1 MPGNMKK
8 PHKLKE
14 GMTLSYDKSIATL
27 GDDIIVVNEASE
39 AADHEEL
46 LRLKFE
52 KEQFLVPIIDDDE
65 ENSTLVAAMGLR
77 DAQIEDLG
85 RELEDSRFN
94 VMVVDTSF
102 VHDASGQRRRGI
114 EVDEQKSQF
123 ILRLVHY

>member
-52 KEQFLVPIIDDDE
+52 KEQVLVPIIDDDE
-65 ENSTLVAAMGLR
+65 E
-77 DAQIEDLG
+77 
-85 RELEDSRFN
+85 
-94 VMVVDTSF
+94 
-102 VHDASGQRRRGI
+102 
-114 EVDEQKSQF
+114 K
-123 ILRLVHY
+123 